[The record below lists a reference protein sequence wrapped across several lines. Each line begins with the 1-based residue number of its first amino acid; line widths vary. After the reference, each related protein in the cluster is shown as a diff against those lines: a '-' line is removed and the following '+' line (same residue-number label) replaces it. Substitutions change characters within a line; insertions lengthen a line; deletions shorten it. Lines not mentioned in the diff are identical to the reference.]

1 MRDLMNLIKKVSPLK
16 YNKIMIETSLG
27 KKYSSDLSF
36 FNKVH
41 CYPTETDWKDVSIDK
56 SGLEL
61 IWSTKFKI
69 NLTQIIDHAF
79 QIEN

>member
-1 MRDLMNLIKKVSPLK
+1 MNLIKKVSPLK

-41 CYPTETDWKDVSIDK
+41 CYPTEADWKNVSIDK
-56 SGLEL
+56 SGLDL

-69 NLTQIIDHAF
+69 NLTQIIEHAF
-79 QIEN
+79 KIEN

>member
-1 MRDLMNLIKKVSPLK
+1 MNLIKKVSPLK

-36 FNKVH
+36 FTKVH
-41 CYPTETDWKDVSIDK
+41 CYPAEADWKNVSIDK
-56 SGLEL
+56 SGLDL

-69 NLTQIIDHAF
+69 NLTQIIEHAF
-79 QIEN
+79 MIE

>member
-1 MRDLMNLIKKVSPLK
+1 MNVIKKVTPLK

-27 KKYSSDLSF
+27 KKYNSDLSF

-41 CYPTETDWKDVSIDK
+41 CYPTEADWKNVSIDK
-56 SGLEL
+56 SGTDL

-69 NLTQIIDHAF
+69 KLIQIIEHAF
-79 QIEN
+79 KIE

>member
-1 MRDLMNLIKKVSPLK
+1 MNLIKKVTPLK

-41 CYPTETDWKDVSIDK
+41 CYPTEADWKNVSIDK
-56 SGLEL
+56 SGLDL

-69 NLTQIIDHAF
+69 NLTQIIEHAF
-79 QIEN
+79 MIE